1 MIHDIASQIVG
12 IIGLVSNGLSM
23 LIFYRQRVHKIFH
36 NLLLTLAIFDTES
49 KFALGLTQHVSAGL
63 RPGVHEIEF
72 GWILVPLNHLADG
85 T

>member
-1 MIHDIASQIVG
+1 MGHHLFCIHSFLQAFLHHDIASQIVG

-49 KFALGLTQHVSAGL
+49 KFVCFGFDASWFCGIKTGSA
-63 RPGVHEIEF
+63 
-72 GWILVPLNHLADG
+72 
-85 T
+85 